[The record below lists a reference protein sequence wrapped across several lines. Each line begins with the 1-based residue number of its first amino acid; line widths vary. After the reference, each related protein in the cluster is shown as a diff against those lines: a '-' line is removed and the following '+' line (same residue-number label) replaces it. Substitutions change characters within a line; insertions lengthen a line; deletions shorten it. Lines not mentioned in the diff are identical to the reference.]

1 MQPAT
6 TVNLLNELDRHPNS
20 MPSLQ
25 LLLLFVFVACY
36 VAAMS
41 GFFGER
47 GRLRAALTA
56 VLAAVCICIVFR
68 PWTVGVML
76 ITAVVVGVGLFIAF
90 TLVMSR
96 LIGVSTATAPLDPA
110 PATAR
115 APSRGTPGLPH
126 QANPARVG

>member
-25 LLLLFVFVACY
+25 LLLLFVLVASY

-76 ITAVVVGVGLFIAF
+76 IASVVVGVGLFIAL
-90 TLVMSR
+90 TLVLSR
-96 LIGVSTATAPLDPA
+96 LVGVSTATAPLDLAPA
-110 PATAR
+110 PTR
-115 APSRGTPGLPH
+115 APSRGTPVLPP
-126 QANPARVG
+126 QAKPARVG

>member
-56 VLAAVCICIVFR
+56 VLAAVCICVVFR

-76 ITAVVVGVGLFIAF
+76 IAAVVVGVGLFIAF
-90 TLVMSR
+90 TLVVSR
-96 LIGVSTATAPLDPA
+96 LIGVSTATAPLEPA
-110 PATAR
+110 PAPAR
-115 APSRGTPGLPH
+115 TPSRGTPGLPP
-126 QANPARVG
+126 QATPARVG